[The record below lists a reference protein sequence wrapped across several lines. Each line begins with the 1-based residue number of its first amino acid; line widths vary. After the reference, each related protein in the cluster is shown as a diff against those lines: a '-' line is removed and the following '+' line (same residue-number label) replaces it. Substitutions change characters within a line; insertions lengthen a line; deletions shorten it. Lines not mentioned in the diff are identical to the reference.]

1 MTAPL
6 PDNESVK
13 RIIANVFPH
22 RRIAATESL
31 KGGLINTNLKVDFSS
46 GEASVVLR
54 LHKKSPAT
62 CLKEIEVLRLVR
74 RTVPVPEVYYVDP
87 EGIDDSGAF
96 SVLQFVEG
104 LTFQQLKRTGNLT
117 AIHEASSSVGKTLA
131 AIGAYQFSKPGR
143 LSATTNQLEVGAPYT
158 KSSNPIPEIL
168 DSFLDSKDVQH
179 RLGAHLAERV
189 HKLVW
194 AWAPSMPDITEVSQ
208 LVHSDFGNRNIL
220 VNEIDE
226 QWKVVAV
233 LDWEFA
239 FSGSPLLDVG
249 NFLRYEVTHKPLRE
263 PHFSRSF
270 VEYGGKLPDGWRQ
283 IIRILDLTALVECLS
298 HDYLPADVANEIIG
312 LINSTL
318 DECQV

>member
-1 MTAPL
+1 MS
-6 PDNESVK
+6 SVK
-13 RIIANVFPH
+13 QAALARRCIATVFPH
-22 RRIAATESL
+22 RKIAATESL
-31 KGGLINTNLKVDFSS
+31 TGGLINTNLKVDFSS

-54 LHKKSPAT
+54 LHKKGPTT

-74 RTVPVPEVYYVDP
+74 KTVPVPEVYYVDP
-87 EGIDDSGAF
+87 NGIDGSGPF

-104 LTFQQLKRTGNLT
+104 LTFQQLKRTGSIT

-131 AIGAYQFSKPGR
+131 AIGGYQFSRPGR
-143 LSATTNQLEVGAPYT
+143 LFATTNQLEVGAPFT
-158 KSSNPIPEIL
+158 QSSNPIPEIL
-168 DSFLDSKDVQH
+168 DSFLDSKEVQR
-179 RLGAHLAERV
+179 RLRAPLVERV
-189 HKLVW
+189 HNLVW
-194 AWAPSMPDITEVSQ
+194 AWAPSLPDITKVSQ

-220 VNEIDE
+220 VNEVNG
-226 QWKVVAV
+226 QWKVVAI

-239 FSGSPLLDVG
+239 FSGSPLIDVG

-270 VEYGGKLPDGWRQ
+270 LEHGGKLPDGWRQ
-283 IIRILDLTALVECLS
+283 IIRILDVTALVECLS
-298 HDYLPADVANEIIG
+298 HDYLPDDVANEIIG